1 MSPTPVPQPAF
12 EPIPARGLTDDVYDT
27 LLDMLTAGVFE
38 PDAPLYIDRLA
49 RSLQVSPTPVREALA
64 RLESTGLIS
73 RTTRRGYRVAPPMSA
88 TQMRELVEAR
98 LVLEAGALERAL
110 EDKEA
115 LVADLRSAWERH
127 RAEAEKF
134 SDPTLVFDV
143 QAVHEYFEIDWSF
156 HQAILD
162 HCGNRYINRS
172 VNALSFSVHRMRQ
185 TIGAGATDAPIAVAE
200 HAAILRALEEGRDE
214 DVLDAL
220 ASHLRN
226 VAARSTQKDEGGDG
240 GVGDVRKDGR
250 SGRRTV

>member
-1 MSPTPVPQPAF
+1 MPPSPLSKPVL
-12 EPIPARGLTDDVYDT
+12 EPIPARGLTDDAYDT
-27 LLDMLTAGVFE
+27 LLDMLTSGVFE

-49 RSLQVSPTPVREALA
+49 KSLQVSPTPIREALA

-88 TQMRELVEAR
+88 EQMRELVEAR
-98 LVLEAGALERAL
+98 LVLEAGALQRAL

-115 LVADLRSAWERH
+115 LIADLRAAWEQH
-127 RAEAEKF
+127 RNEAEKF
-134 SDPTLVFDV
+134 ADPALATDV

-185 TIGAGATDAPIAVAE
+185 TLGAGATDAPIAVAE
-200 HAAILRALEEGRDE
+200 HAAILHALEEGRDE
-214 DVLDAL
+214 EALAAL

-226 VAARSTQKDEGGDG
+226 VAMRSTSKDG
-240 GVGDVRKDGR
+240 GE
-250 SGRRTV
+250 